1 MRIMCCIVPMTR
13 RPAMPRAACRRA
25 MEDDDAFEWDVP
37 DDDDYEDEE
46 DDDDE
51 EFHGDGEHF

>member
-1 MRIMCCIVPMTR
+1 
-13 RPAMPRAACRRA
+13 

>member
-1 MRIMCCIVPMTR
+1 MTR